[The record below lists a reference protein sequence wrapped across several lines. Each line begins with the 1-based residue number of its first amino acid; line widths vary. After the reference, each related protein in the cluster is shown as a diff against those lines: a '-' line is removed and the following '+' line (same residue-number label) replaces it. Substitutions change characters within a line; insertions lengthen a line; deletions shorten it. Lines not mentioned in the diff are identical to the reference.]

1 MLFANAAG
9 DDTMTSADRAEVV
22 QQGAS
27 GHQRDVDGTR
37 AVAAD
42 LRALADGRH
51 RADPT

>member
-1 MLFANAAG
+1 MLFANAVG
-9 DDTMTSADRAEVV
+9 DDTMTSADWEEIV

-27 GHQRDVDGTR
+27 GCQWNVDGTR